1 MVDAQPNNTKFKAR
15 AVRIV
20 MEATDCDQMTAKNL
34 LCQTDYNAKV
44 AILMHLTGI
53 DAEQAKEKLSDSD
66 GFLRKAIADH

>member
-1 MVDAQPNNTKFKAR
+1 
-15 AVRIV
+15 

-34 LCQTDYNAKV
+34 LSQTDYNAKV

-53 DAEQAKEKLSDSD
+53 DAEQAKEKLSESD